1 MISRRSSNLSWFQQ
15 QAFPDAGKPL
25 KVGDQLCILTLSI
38 QPSAPEL
45 RVRARIAKTDA
56 SRERQA
62 EEAPKEEGGSE
73 Q

>member
-1 MISRRSSNLSWFQQ
+1 
-15 QAFPDAGKPL
+15 
-25 KVGDQLCILTLSI
+25 VGDQLCILTVSI

-56 SRERQA
+56 SREQQA